1 MNIKSRTKIAFVANT
16 AWSVFNFRH
25 GLLLRLLNDG
35 YHVSVVAPTDIFVE
49 KLKDMGC
56 DVFDLPMS
64 AKGVNPFDDIKLV
77 TSLYRY
83 YRELKPDLIIHY
95 TIKPNIYGS
104 LAAKMAGIPSLAIT
118 TGLGYTFVNNNL
130 IAKIARQLY
139 KIAFR
144 YPKEVWF
151 LNEDDRQAFL
161 EYSLVSGSKA
171 KLLHGEGVNVSHFSP
186 ISVSSNNNR
195 ITFLIIARMLWDK
208 GIGEYIEAARV
219 IKSKYPKTHF
229 QLLGAC
235 DVPNPSLISREQI
248 SVWESEGIVEYL
260 GTTDD
265 VRTVIANVDCVVLP
279 SYREGIPRTMLE
291 AAAMAKPLI
300 VSDAPGCKDVVIHG
314 KTGFLCKVK
323 NSDSLAAAMELI
335 VNQSTQERVDMGMA
349 GRNLVLHKF
358 DERVVIEKYI
368 EMLSKYNF
376 SADGIP
382 IKKSSDSRIDSIFS

>member
-368 EMLSKYNF
+368 DMLSKYNF
-376 SADGIP
+376 SSDGIP
-382 IKKSSDSRIDSIFS
+382 INEKK

>member
-1 MNIKSRTKIAFVANT
+1 MNKNHIVIVANT
-16 AWSVFNFRH
+16 AWSVFNFRY
-25 GLLLRLLNDG
+25 GLLKRLLSDG
-35 YHVSVVAPTDIFVE
+35 YHISVVAPNDKFSG

-56 DVFDLPMS
+56 DVIDLPIS

-77 TSLYRY
+77 TLLYRY
-83 YRELKPDLIIHY
+83 YRKLNPDFIIHY

-104 LAAKMAGIPSLAIT
+104 LAAKIAGIPSLAIT
-118 TGLGYTFVNNNL
+118 TGLGYTFVNNNF
-130 IAKIARQLY
+130 IAKIARLLY
-139 KIAFR
+139 KMAFR

-368 EMLSKYNF
+368 DMLSKYNF

-382 IKKSSDSRIDSIFS
+382 IKKNSDSRIDSIFS

>member
-1 MNIKSRTKIAFVANT
+1 M
-16 AWSVFNFRH
+16 FNFRH
-25 GLLLRLLNDG
+25 GLLKRLLSDG
-35 YHVSVVAPTDIFVE
+35 YHISVVTPNDKFSG

-56 DVFDLPMS
+56 DVIDLPMS

-77 TSLYRY
+77 TLLYRY
-83 YRELKPDLIIHY
+83 YRKLNPDFIIHY

-118 TGLGYTFVNNNL
+118 TGLGYTFVNDNF

-139 KIAFR
+139 KMAFR

-195 ITFLIIARMLWDK
+195 LTFLLIARMLWDK

-235 DVPNPSLISREQI
+235 DVPNPSIISREQI
-248 SVWESEGIVEYL
+248 GIWESEGIVEYL

-300 VSDAPGCKDVVIHG
+300 VSDAPGCKDVVING

-323 NSDSLAAAMELI
+323 NRDSLAAAMELI
-335 VNQSTQERVDMGMA
+335 INQSTQERVDMGVA
-349 GRNLVLHKF
+349 GRNLVLQKF
-358 DERVVIEKYI
+358 DERVVIKKYI
-368 EMLSKYNF
+368 DMLSRYNL
-376 SADGIP
+376 SVSGVT
-382 IKKSSDSRIDSIFS
+382 IKKSR

>member
-1 MNIKSRTKIAFVANT
+1 M
-16 AWSVFNFRH
+16 FNFRR
-25 GLLLRLLNDG
+25 GLLLHLINCGYQLTIIAPNDD
-35 YHVSVVAPTDIFVE
+35 YTKKLEDI
-49 KLKDMGC
+49 GC
-56 DVFDLPMS
+56 IVHDLPMS

-77 TSLYRY
+77 TLLYRY
-83 YRELKPDLIIHY
+83 YRKLNPDFIIHY

-118 TGLGYTFVNNNL
+118 TGLGYTFVNDNF

-139 KIAFR
+139 KMAFR

-161 EYSLVSGSKA
+161 AYSLVSENKA

-186 ISVSSNNNR
+186 ISSLMGNNST
-195 ITFLIIARMLWDK
+195 TFLLIARMLWDK

-248 SVWESEGIVEYL
+248 SIWESEGIVEYL

-300 VSDAPGCKDVVIHG
+300 VSDAPGCKDVVING

-323 NSDSLAAAMELI
+323 NRDSLAAAMELI
-335 VNQSTQERVDMGMA
+335 INQSTQERVDMGVA

-358 DERVVIEKYI
+358 DEQVVIKKYI
-368 EMLSKYNF
+368 DMLSRYNL
-376 SADGIP
+376 SVSGVT
-382 IKKSSDSRIDSIFS
+382 IKRKVDSRIDNILS

>member
-1 MNIKSRTKIAFVANT
+1 MNNKKLAFVANT
-16 AWSVFNFRH
+16 AWSMFNFRH
-25 GLLLRLLNDG
+25 GLLKRLLSDG
-35 YHVSVVAPTDIFVE
+35 YHISVVTPNDKFSG

-56 DVFDLPMS
+56 DVIDLPMS

-77 TSLYRY
+77 TLLYRY
-83 YRELKPDLIIHY
+83 YRKLNPDFIIHY

-118 TGLGYTFVNNNL
+118 TGLGYTFVNDNF

-139 KIAFR
+139 KMAFR

-195 ITFLIIARMLWDK
+195 LTFLLIARMLWDK

-323 NSDSLAAAMELI
+323 NRDSLAAAMELI
-335 VNQSTQERVDMGMA
+335 INQSTQERVDMGMA

-368 EMLSKYNF
+368 DMLSKYNF
-376 SADGIP
+376 SSDGLP
-382 IKKSSDSRIDSIFS
+382 INEKSDRRIDSMTS

>member
-1 MNIKSRTKIAFVANT
+1 MNKKKLAFVANT
-16 AWSVFNFRH
+16 AWSMFNFRH
-25 GLLLRLLNDG
+25 GLLSRLIYDG
-35 YHVSVVAPTDIFVE
+35 YQLTIIAPRDEFSD
-49 KLKDMGC
+49 KLQKMGC
-56 DVFDLPMS
+56 AVVDLPME
-64 AKGVNPFDDIKLV
+64 AKGTNPLQELKLIY
-77 TSLYRY
+77 TLYRIY
-83 YRELKPDLIIHY
+83 QQITPDFIIHY
-95 TIKPNIYGS
+95 TIKPNVYGS
-104 LAAKMAGIPSLAIT
+104 FAAKIAGIPSLAIT
-118 TGLGYTFVNNNL
+118 TGLGYTFVNDNF

-139 KIAFR
+139 KMAFR

-161 EYSLVSGSKA
+161 AYSLVSENKA
-171 KLLHGEGVNVSHFSP
+171 KLLHGEGVNLSHFSP
-186 ISVSSNNNR
+186 ISSSSGNNPT
-195 ITFLIIARMLWDK
+195 TFLLIARMLWDK

-248 SVWESEGIVEYL
+248 SIWESEGIVEYL

-300 VSDAPGCKDVVIHG
+300 VSDAPGCKDVVING

-323 NSDSLAAAMELI
+323 SRDSLAAAMELI
-335 VNQSTQERVDMGMA
+335 INQSTQERVDMGVA
-349 GRNLVLHKF
+349 GRNLVLQKF
-358 DERVVIEKYI
+358 DERVVIKKYI
-368 EMLSKYNF
+368 DMLSRYNL
-376 SADGIP
+376 SVSGVT
-382 IKKSSDSRIDSIFS
+382 IKRKVESRIDSILS

>member
-1 MNIKSRTKIAFVANT
+1 MKQKNRKLTLVANT
-16 AWSVFNFRH
+16 AWSMFNFRR
-25 GLLLRLLNDG
+25 GLLSRLIDDG
-35 YHVSVVAPTDIFVE
+35 YQLIIIAPHDDYSD
-49 KLKDMGC
+49 KLRAMGC
-56 DVFDLPMS
+56 VVVDLPIE
-64 AKGVNPFDDIKLV
+64 AKGTNPLQDLKFIH
-77 TSLYRY
+77 TLYRLY
-83 YRELKPDLIIHY
+83 QQITPDFIIHY

-118 TGLGYTFVNNNL
+118 TGLGYTFVNDNF

-139 KIAFR
+139 KMAFR

-195 ITFLIIARMLWDK
+195 LTFLLIARMLWDK

-323 NSDSLAAAMELI
+323 NRDSLAAAMELI
-335 VNQSTQERVDMGMA
+335 INQSTQERVDMGMA

-368 EMLSKYNF
+368 DMLSKYNF
-376 SADGIP
+376 SFDGIP
-382 IKKSSDSRIDSIFS
+382 INEKSDRRIDGIIS

>member
-1 MNIKSRTKIAFVANT
+1 M
-16 AWSVFNFRH
+16 
-25 GLLLRLLNDG
+25 NDG
-35 YHVSVVAPTDIFVE
+35 YQLTIIAPPDKFSH
-49 KLKDMGC
+49 KLRDMGC
-56 DVFDLPMS
+56 AVVDLPMA
-64 AKGVNPFDDIKLV
+64 AKGTNPLQDLKLMY
-77 TSLYRY
+77 TLFRLY
-83 YRELKPDLIIHY
+83 LQIAPNFIIHY

-104 LAAKMAGIPSLAIT
+104 LAAKWAGIPSLAIT
-118 TGLGYTFVNNNL
+118 TGLGYTFVNDNL
-130 IAKIARQLY
+130 VAKVARGLY
-139 KIAFR
+139 KLAFR
-144 YPKEVWF
+144 FPEEVWF

-195 ITFLIIARMLWDK
+195 LTFLLIARMLWDK

-248 SVWESEGIVEYL
+248 SLWESEGIVEYL

-323 NSDSLAAAMELI
+323 NRDSLAAAMELI
-335 VNQSTQERVDMGMA
+335 INQSTQERVDMGMA

-368 EMLSKYNF
+368 DMLSK
-376 SADGIP
+376 
-382 IKKSSDSRIDSIFS
+382 

>member
-1 MNIKSRTKIAFVANT
+1 MNICFVANT
-16 AWSVFNFRH
+16 AWSMFNFRR
-25 GLLLRLLNDG
+25 GLLLHLINCGYQLTIIAPNDDYTKRLE
-35 YHVSVVAPTDIFVE
+35 DI
-49 KLKDMGC
+49 GC
-56 DVFDLPMS
+56 IVHDLPMS

-77 TSLYRY
+77 TLLYRY
-83 YRELKPDLIIHY
+83 YRKLNPELIIHY

-104 LAAKMAGIPSLAIT
+104 LAAKIAGIPSLAIT
-118 TGLGYTFVNNNL
+118 TGLGYTFVNDNF

-139 KIAFR
+139 KMAFR

-161 EYSLVSGSKA
+161 AYSLVSENKA

-186 ISVSSNNNR
+186 ISSSSSNNS
-195 ITFLIIARMLWDK
+195 TAFLLVARMLWDK
-208 GIGEYIEAARV
+208 GIGEYIDAARV

-248 SVWESEGIVEYL
+248 SIWESEGIVEYL

-300 VSDAPGCKDVVIHG
+300 VSDAPGCKDVVING

-323 NSDSLAAAMELI
+323 NRDSLAAAMELI
-335 VNQSTQERVDMGMA
+335 INQSTQERVDMGVA
-349 GRNLVLHKF
+349 GRNLVLQKF
-358 DERVVIEKYI
+358 DEQVVIKKYVD
-368 EMLSKYNF
+368 MLSRYNLGV
-376 SADGIP
+376 SGVT
-382 IKKSSDSRIDSIFS
+382 IKRKVDSRIDSILS

>member
-1 MNIKSRTKIAFVANT
+1 MINIVMVANT
-16 AWSVFNFRH
+16 AWSIFNFRH
-25 GLLLRLLNDG
+25 GLLVRLLDDG
-35 YHVSVVAPTDIFVE
+35 YRITVISPNDSFSE
-49 KLKDMGC
+49 KLKMVGC
-56 DVFDLPMS
+56 DVIDLPMS

-77 TSLYRY
+77 TLLYRY
-83 YRELKPDLIIHY
+83 YRKLNPDLVIHY

-104 LAAKMAGIPSLAIT
+104 LAAKIAGIPSLAIT
-118 TGLGYTFVNNNL
+118 TGLGYTFVNNNF

-161 EYSLVSGSKA
+161 AYSLVSENKA

-186 ISVSSNNNR
+186 IPSSSINNPT
-195 ITFLIIARMLWDK
+195 TFLLIARMLWDK
-208 GIGEYIEAARV
+208 GIGEYIDAARV
-219 IKSKYPKTHF
+219 IKSKYPKTQF
-229 QLLGAC
+229 KLLGAC

-248 SVWESEGIVEYL
+248 SIWESEGVVEYL

-300 VSDAPGCKDVVIHG
+300 VSDAPGCKDVVING

-323 NSDSLAAAMELI
+323 NRDSLAAAMELI
-335 VNQSTQERVDMGMA
+335 INQSTQERVDMGIA
-349 GRNLVLHKF
+349 GRNLVLQKF
-358 DERVVIEKYI
+358 DEQVVIKKYI
-368 EMLSKYNF
+368 DMLSRYNL
-376 SADGIP
+376 SVSGVT
-382 IKKSSDSRIDSIFS
+382 IKRKVDSRIDSILS

>member
-1 MNIKSRTKIAFVANT
+1 MNICFVANT
-16 AWSVFNFRH
+16 AWSMFNFRR
-25 GLLLRLLNDG
+25 GLLLHLINCGYQLTIIAPNDD
-35 YHVSVVAPTDIFVE
+35 YTKKLEDI
-49 KLKDMGC
+49 GC
-56 DVFDLPMS
+56 IVYDLPMS

-77 TSLYRY
+77 TLLYRY
-83 YRELKPDLIIHY
+83 YRKLNPDFIIHY
-95 TIKPNIYGS
+95 TIKPNVYGS

-118 TGLGYTFVNNNL
+118 TGLGYTFVNDNF

-139 KIAFR
+139 KMAFR

-161 EYSLVSGSKA
+161 AYSLVSENKA

-186 ISVSSNNNR
+186 IFSSSDNNST
-195 ITFLIIARMLWDK
+195 TFLLIARMLWDK

-248 SVWESEGIVEYL
+248 SMWELEGIVEYL

-265 VRTVIANVDCVVLP
+265 VRTVITNVDCVVLP

-300 VSDAPGCKDVVIHG
+300 VSDAPGCKDVVING

-323 NSDSLAAAMELI
+323 NRDSLAAAMELI
-335 VNQSTQERVDMGMA
+335 INQSTQERVDMGGA
-349 GRNLVLHKF
+349 GRNLVLQKF
-358 DERVVIEKYI
+358 DERVVIKKYI
-368 EMLSKYNF
+368 DMLSRYNL
-376 SADGIP
+376 SVSGVT
-382 IKKSSDSRIDSIFS
+382 IKRKVDSRIDSMLS